1 MSRQM
6 PHSIDIEQAVLG
18 AQMMYASS
26 VREAVD
32 FGLSPQDFYEERH
45 VRIFECILE
54 IANEGKTVDITTV
67 TSRLEDKNRLS
78 FVGGVDYLFELTQK
92 ATSSAG
98 TRHHI
103 EIVTEKAHA
112 RRLIMAAQEIAEQGL
127 NQEQSL
133 DDYISEAEKTILS
146 VTRNRKATEFRT
158 SREVVEAVCD
168 EIHVLSEAKGKA
180 TGLPTGYEAFDKLT
194 NGLHKGDL
202 LILAARP
209 SVGKTAFALNLAR
222 QCARYSATTEKKEAV
237 AVFSLEM
244 PSEQLIKRMLSSES
258 RLDSYKLRT
267 GKLEEEDWSLLNYG
281 ASQLSQYPIFLDDSS
296 TIRVNE
302 IFAKCRKLKAEHGL
316 CLIVIDYLQL
326 ITGSGSRS
334 SDNRQ
339 QEVSEISRSLKQLAR
354 EMEVPVLA
362 LSQLSRSVESRKG
375 EDARPR
381 LSDLRES
388 GAIEQDADIVM
399 FLHRD
404 DYQTKDAGEKDV
416 VSVDV
421 IFAKHRNGATGD
433 IKLSFTK
440 SISKFDNYSESVM

>member
-18 AQMMYASS
+18 AQMLYASS
-26 VREAVD
+26 VREAID
-32 FGLSPQDFYEERH
+32 YGLSPQDFYEERH

-78 FVGGVDYLFELTQK
+78 YVGGDEYLFQLTQK
-92 ATSSAG
+92 ATSSAA

-158 SREVVEAVCD
+158 SREVVEAVCE
-168 EIHVLSEAKGKA
+168 EINVLHENKGKN
-180 TGLPTGYEAFDKLT
+180 GGIPTDYEAFDKLT

-222 QCARYSATTEKKEAV
+222 QVARRSASEKRGAV

-258 RLDSYKLRT
+258 RVDSYKLRT
-267 GKLEEEDWSLLNYG
+267 GKLEDEDWTLLHHG
-281 ASQLSQYPIFLDDSS
+281 ASQLGSYPLFLDDSS
-296 TIRVNE
+296 MIRVNE

-326 ITGSGSRS
+326 ITGSSSRG

-354 EMEVPVLA
+354 EMDVPVLA

-404 DYQTKDAGEKDV
+404 DYQTKEAGEVDTVK
-416 VSVDV
+416 VDV
-421 IFAKHRNGATGD
+421 IFAKHRNGQTGD
-433 IKLSFTK
+433 ISLAFTK
-440 SISKFDNYSESVM
+440 SISKFDNYVEIE

>member
-1 MSRQM
+1 M

-32 FGLSPQDFYEERH
+32 HGLAPRDFYEERH
-45 VRIFECILE
+45 VRIFECIMEL
-54 IANEGKTVDITTV
+54 AQEGRVVDITTL
-67 TSRLEDKNRLS
+67 TSRLEDKKLLS
-78 FVGGVDYLFELTQK
+78 YVGGVEYLFQLTQK

-98 TRHHI
+98 VKHHI
-103 EIVTEKAHA
+103 EIVMEKSHA
-112 RRLIMAAQEIAEQGL
+112 RRLISTAQEIAEEGL
-127 NQEQSL
+127 NQEVSL
-133 DDYISEAEKTILS
+133 DDYISDAEKAILK
-146 VTRNRKATEFRT
+146 VTRDRKASDFRT
-158 SREVVEAVCD
+158 SREVVEAVS
-168 EIHVLSEAKGKA
+168 EELHRLSEAKNLV
-180 TGLPTGYEAFDKLT
+180 TGLPTGYEAFDRLT
-194 NGLHKGDL
+194 NGLHSGDL

-222 QCARYSATTEKKEAV
+222 QCAKYSAIENRGAV

-258 RLDSYKLRT
+258 RLNSGKLRT
-267 GKLEEEDWSLLNYG
+267 GKLSDEEWSQFHYG
-281 ASQLSQYPIFLDDSS
+281 ATQLSEYPLYLDDSS
-296 TIRVNE
+296 SIRVNE

-326 ITGSGSRS
+326 ISGSGSKS

-362 LSQLSRSVESRKG
+362 LSQLSRSVEARKG

-404 DYQTKDAGEKDV
+404 DYQTKDAGEIDTVKV
-416 VSVDV
+416 NV

-433 IKLSFTK
+433 IDLAFTK
-440 SISKFDNYSESVM
+440 SISKFDNYSED